1 MIVKND
7 GGEQVSEVHP
17 TWECLGGDG
26 HRTAGSGGRARVR
39 WSDHLMLV
47 CIFPDVCLVRVKG
60 IDMASIL
67 VGFAFVVTML
77 LFVALI
83 SYANSE

>member
-1 MIVKND
+1 M
-7 GGEQVSEVHP
+7 
-17 TWECLGGDG
+17 
-26 HRTAGSGGRARVR
+26 R